1 MKKVYNYLF
10 VFLLVLVVFM
20 SCRKDV
26 SVKLPEYKQKLV
38 IEASIET
45 GENPVVL
52 LSTSVPF
59 FGTFDLASPQDA
71 FVKGAFVTVTD
82 GITTDTLKELIPGL
96 GYLYRGTKIFGE
108 QNKSYTLRVK
118 YDEVDCSLSSTILN
132 PVKLD
137 SLYFKWEQDSLG
149 FIWQRLNEPAGLGNN
164 YRWFA
169 KRLNVKYQ
177 DNFFAAPL
185 FSAFDDKFVDGKGF
199 DFSYDRGPQP
209 DKIQQWRDE
218 PNRSYFRVGDTVAVK
233 FTHIGRNE
241 YLFWDTYYQ
250 NKASNSNPFSAPV
263 NIRNMYVGREDVFGS
278 FTAYSPFFDTLVI
291 KPKP

>member
-1 MKKVYNYLF
+1 MNWF
-10 VFLLVLVVFM
+10 NIHISVLIFVVFS

-26 SVKLPEYKQKLV
+26 TVKLPEYKQKLV
-38 IEASIET
+38 VEASIEN
-45 GENPVVL
+45 GLSPVVL

-59 FGTFDLASPQDA
+59 FGSFDLTAPQDA
-71 FVKGAFVTVTD
+71 FVKGAFVTVSD
-82 GITTDTLKELIPGL
+82 GILTDTLKELIPGV
-96 GYLYRGTKIFGE
+96 GYAYTGSKITG
-108 QNKSYTLRVK
+108 QQGKTYTLRIK
-118 YDEVDCSLSSTILN
+118 HGEVDCSLSSTILN

-149 FIWQRLNEPAGLGNN
+149 FIWQRFNEPAGLGNN

-169 KRLNVKYQ
+169 KRLNAKYQ

-185 FSAFDDKFVDGKGF
+185 FSVFDDKFVDGKGF
-199 DFSYDRGPQP
+199 DYSYDRGPQP

-218 PNRSYFRVGDTVAVK
+218 SNRSFFRVGDTVVVK

-241 YLFWDTYYQ
+241 YMFWNTYYQ

-263 NIRNMYVGREDVFGS
+263 NIQNMYVGREDVFGS
-278 FTAYSPFFDTLVI
+278 FTAYSPFFDTLVV